1 MTARELRADLVED
14 ISEAFKERRYKNPTG
29 EFVQLNV
36 FPQRLPKREHGND
49 EDPFPYVIVRLD
61 SGDIASQ
68 TDPHKIDVILV
79 VGLFDDDL
87 ENQGDERVLEI
98 LEEIQSRYEA
108 QPVLNGKFRR
118 EDPFSWA
125 LQDEESYPYFY
136 GAAHMTWSTYATRR
150 KVSVYV

>member
-14 ISEAFKERRYKNPTG
+14 ISEAFKERRYKDPTG

-36 FPQRLPKREHGND
+36 FPQRLPKREHGSD

-79 VGLFDDDL
+79 VGLFDDDT
-87 ENQGDERVLEI
+87 ENQG
-98 LEEIQSRYEA
+98 
-108 QPVLNGKFRR
+108 
-118 EDPFSWA
+118 DPFSWA

-136 GAAHMTWSTYATRR
+136 GAAHMTWSAYATRR

>member
-14 ISEAFKERRYKNPTG
+14 IREAFKERRYKDPTG

-36 FPQRLPKREHGND
+36 FPQRLPKREHGN
-49 EDPFPYVIVRLD
+49 
-61 SGDIASQ
+61 
-68 TDPHKIDVILV
+68 
-79 VGLFDDDL
+79 DDDL

-136 GAAHMTWSTYATRR
+136 GAAHMTWSAYATRR

>member
-14 ISEAFKERRYKNPTG
+14 IREAFKDRLYKDPTG

-36 FPQRLPKREHGND
+36 FPQRLPKREHGSD

-61 SGDIASQ
+61 SGGIASQ
-68 TDPHKIDVILV
+68 TDPH
-79 VGLFDDDL
+79 
-87 ENQGDERVLEI
+87 N
-98 LEEIQSRYEA
+98 EA
-108 QPVLNGKFRR
+108 QPVLNGKYRR